1 MATITQENI
10 DAQNATVKIQLST
23 QDYEPLVSESL
34 KKLSKKADVKGFRK
48 GMVPVGH
55 IKKLYGNEVL
65 ADELNNLINK
75 ELTKYLSDNKIEI
88 LGSPIPKLDDG
99 QQELDINAQ
108 KEYQFSYDLGLHP
121 HFEVSALS
129 SDTKVSQYT
138 LKIDEQAIDKEVERL
153 RKRLGEM
160 TNPEDGVVKEDVL
173 FVKFQELDETG
184 NVKEGGVEN
193 SIAVPLEKFT
203 EQVAAQWLGKKPNDY
218 LDVELMK
225 ALDAD
230 EEQIVHTYL
239 KLHDHRHLNKTFRA
253 HLVKINRPIPAEVN
267 QALFDKVFGE
277 GAVKSL
283 EEFRGKLKGEI
294 EKIYAKETEHLLNRD
309 IVNAFIENTN
319 VNLPDAFLKRWIQVS
334 SEKPVTMEQV
344 EHDYNGFAKNLK
356 WTLIVNKIKK
366 ENNLEVTADE
376 MKAHSIRVLGD
387 YYGFPDNEESNKMLG
402 AIADDMLKKEEH
414 VKRTYEELADK
425 KAIDFIKTKITLV
438 PKEVT
443 VEEFGKLA

>member
-75 ELTKYLSDNKIEI
+75 ELTKYLTDNKIEI

-99 QQELDINAQ
+99 QQELDIHSQ

-121 HFEVSALS
+121 HFDVSALS
-129 SDTKVSQYT
+129 DATKVNQYT
-138 LKIDEQAIDKEVERL
+138 VKTDEQAVEKEVERL
-153 RKRLGEM
+153 RKRVGEM
-160 TNPEDGVVKEDVL
+160 TNPEDGVAKDDIL
-173 FVKFQELDETG
+173 FVKFQELDEAG

-193 SIAVPLEKFT
+193 STAVPLEKF
-203 EQVAAQWLGKKPNDY
+203 EDKVADQLLGKKPGEY
-218 LDVELMK
+218 LDVEMMK
-225 ALDAD
+225 ALKAD
-230 EEQIVHTYL
+230 EEQIIHNYL
-239 KLHDHRHLNKTFRA
+239 KLTDHRHLNKTFRV
-253 HLVKINRPIPAEVN
+253 HLTKINRAIPAEVN
-267 QALFDKVFGE
+267 QVLFDKVFGE
-277 GAVKSL
+277 GAVKSV
-283 EEFRGKLKGEI
+283 EEFREKLKSEI
-294 EKIYAKETEHLLNRD
+294 EKAYVQQGEQLLNRD
-309 IVNAFIENTN
+309 IVNMFIENTN

-366 ENNLEVTADE
+366 ENNLEVTPDE
-376 MKAHSIRVLGD
+376 MKAHTIKVMGS
-387 YYGFPDNEESNKMLG
+387 YYGFPDNEETNKMLG
-402 AIADDMLKKEEH
+402 ALADDMLKKEEH
-414 VKRTYEELADK
+414 AKRTYEELADK
-425 KAIDFIKTKITLV
+425 KVLDFMKSKITLTQ
-438 PKEVT
+438 KEIS
-443 VEEFGKLA
+443 VEEFGKLE